1 LTKALKI
8 IFMGTPDF
16 AVPALEAIVKAG
28 HNVIAVYSQPPR
40 PAGRGKKPQL
50 SAVHQ
55 FAAENGLTVLTP
67 ENFKSAAAREEFQA
81 LNADIAVVA
90 AYGLIL
96 PTAVLNAPRLGCIN
110 IHASLLPRWR
120 GAAPIQRAILAGDTK
135 SGVAIMQMEKGLD
148 TGPVLMMESTPI
160 TPETT
165 ATSLHD
171 ALAAIGS
178 DLAVKT
184 LAAFAEDKPP
194 KPVPQAELD
203 GDTCY
208 ASMLTREEGKIDWSE
223 TADVLERKI
232 RALTPWPGVW
242 CLYAHGT
249 KRLKIHA
256 ATVATAK
263 SATPGTILDKKLT
276 VACGNGTALTLTS
289 VQPEGKKAMD
299 GASFLNGGAVA
310 IGDILQ

>member
-1 LTKALKI
+1 
-8 IFMGTPDF
+8 MGTPDF

-67 ENFKSAAAREEFQA
+67 ENFKSAAAREEFQS

-96 PTAVLNAPRLGCIN
+96 PTAILNAPRLGCIN

-160 TPETT
+160 TAETT

-171 ALAAIGS
+171 TLAALGS
-178 DLAVKT
+178 DLVVKT
-184 LAAFAEDKPP
+184 LAAFAEGKPP
-194 KPVPQAELD
+194 KPVPQAELK
-203 GDTCY
+203 GETCY
-208 ASMLTREEGKIDWSE
+208 AAMLTREEGKIDWSE
-223 TADVLERKI
+223 TAEIIERKI

-242 CLYAHGT
+242 CLYAHGK
-249 KRLKIHA
+249 KRLKIHTSEIA
-256 ATVATAK
+256 ASS
-263 SATPGTILDKKLT
+263 SAAAPGTILDKKLT
-276 VACGNGTALTLTS
+276 IACGNGTTLTLTS

-299 GASFLNGGAVA
+299 GASFLNGGTVT

>member
-1 LTKALKI
+1 
-8 IFMGTPDF
+8 MGTPDF
-16 AVPALEAIVKAG
+16 AVPALDAILKAG

-55 FAAENGLTVLTP
+55 FAAEKGLKILTP
-67 ENFKSAAAREEFQA
+67 ENFKSAAAKEEFKN
-81 LNADIAVVA
+81 LGADIAVVA

-96 PTAVLNAPRLGCIN
+96 PTAVLDAPRLGCIN

-120 GAAPIQRAILAGDTK
+120 GAAPIQRAILAGDSK

-148 TGPVLMMESTPI
+148 TGPVLMMDEVAI
-160 TPETT
+160 TPATT

-171 ALAAIGS
+171 ALATMGGRLI
-178 DLAVKT
+178 VKT
-184 LAAFAEDKPP
+184 LAAFAADAPP
-194 KPVPQAELD
+194 KAVPQSEL
-203 GDTCY
+203 GGETCY
-208 ASMLTREEGKIDWSE
+208 AAMLTREEGQIDWTE
-223 TADVLERKI
+223 NAEVIERKI

-242 CLYAHGT
+242 CLYAHGS

-256 ATVATAK
+256 
-263 SATPGTILDKKLT
+263 SAIAASSSSAAPGTILDKKLT
-276 VACGNGTALTLTS
+276 IACGNGTALTLAS

-299 GASFLNGGAVA
+299 GGSFLNGGAIA